1 MAFNPCLLGSNIN
14 KVECLGVLNQ
24 SSDQSNFLGYDYGS
38 FKMLF
43 VLAIS
48 IVLAILVIRIFIIW
62 IMREF
67 INKKTLDILKER
79 YARGEIDKKEFLE
92 KSRDIKKS

>member
-48 IVLAILVIRIFIIW
+48 IVLAILAIRIFIVW